1 MLSPEKIRATTGG
14 IAPHPHQ
21 PSQNRTVPRKSPPS
35 LCLALNLPPLEK
47 GEVAWRHCKTVIL
60 HHLHF
65 VIYRTVSKIAI
76 LFAVKTVG
84 IEIDRT
90 SIPLA
95 FRNANIHICLF
106 AFASALSHSLFVGR
120 GACPSR
126 CTVVID
132 FLSVFNLSI
141 INSGL
146 QSNFHFYILT
156 WFLIIA
162 MMFREV
168 QARQGCLKCVP
179 KVSHGCETKK
189 HTQTLPYEYS
199 YNSSQ
204 PHINCKHQT
213 WLINTL
219 PVSQNVANRYHP
231 CLPSKKG
238 RWLDGKAQA

>member
-1 MLSPEKIRATTGG
+1 
-14 IAPHPHQ
+14 
-21 PSQNRTVPRKSPPS
+21 
-35 LCLALNLPPLEK
+35 
-47 GEVAWRHCKTVIL
+47 
-60 HHLHF
+60 
-65 VIYRTVSKIAI
+65 
-76 LFAVKTVG
+76 
-84 IEIDRT
+84 
-90 SIPLA
+90 
-95 FRNANIHICLF
+95 
-106 AFASALSHSLFVGR
+106 
-120 GACPSR
+120 
-126 CTVVID
+126 
-132 FLSVFNLSI
+132 
-141 INSGL
+141 
-146 QSNFHFYILT
+146 
-156 WFLIIA
+156 

-189 HTQTLPYEYS
+189 HAQTLPYEYS